1 MAERAAVNAT
11 LALAWS
17 IGAAISSSVSGAIR
31 GAMGPE
37 GFTVNA
43 VVLVAC
49 YALGASLVFALFRGR
64 EPQGD
69 AVVVDEAR
77 AARPFAPE

>member
-1 MAERAAVNAT
+1 VNAT

-31 GAMGPE
+31 GAMGPD

-43 VVLVAC
+43 IVLVAC
-49 YALGASLVFALFRGR
+49 YAVGASLVLALFRGR
-64 EPQGD
+64 EPHGD
-69 AVVVDEAR
+69 AVVVDEAGATR
-77 AARPFAPE
+77 AFAPE